1 MTNMRKIF
9 LISILFMIAFS
20 NSAQAKNPIMRYF
33 ARLLDETKAEM
44 AVGGLIHSEFV
55 KDPSISGSLNYNHL
69 LSEKAKK
76 LAENCPRPEL
86 GFMVYILKSEI
97 PDEIC
102 FPGGNIILTSALLDS
117 AKNDEQIDF
126 ILARNVM
133 LIALR
138 LPMKLIKNEGLYAR
152 FLNELKLP
160 EENRNNE
167 ELRLLVKDY
176 LRNVFKMDHQ
186 KADLQGIL
194 LTSKPEETR
203 KQAIELLKTYSEIMW
218 PVMPWDR
225 GDLRGRIRDLENL
238 KLPN

>member
-1 MTNMRKIF
+1 MRKLL
-9 LISILFMIAFS
+9 LITVLLMLAFA

-44 AVGGLIHSEFV
+44 AVGGLIYSEFV
-55 KDPSISGSLNYNHL
+55 KDPSIASSINYNHI
-69 LSEKAKK
+69 LSEKAKR

-86 GFMVYILKSEI
+86 GFMVYVMQSEI

-102 FPGGNIILTSALLDS
+102 FPGGNIVLTSALLDS
-117 AKNDEQIDF
+117 AKSEEQKEF
-126 ILARNVM
+126 IVARNVM

-152 FLNELKLP
+152 LLNQLKLP
-160 EENRNNE
+160 EDRRDME
-167 ELRLLVKDY
+167 EVRLLVKDY

-194 LTSKPEETR
+194 LTNKPEETR
-203 KQAIELLKTYSEIMW
+203 KQVIELLKTYSETMW